1 VYLGL
6 NFTFKIQP
14 EKILTAV
21 LVWEEKQWQY
31 SSRDWKGRLTETL
44 MPNKNKVI
52 LHYKWQYQRKH
63 KTRNYNLTSVI
74 KCQLLISS
82 TS

>member
-52 LHYKWQYQRKH
+52 LHYK
-63 KTRNYNLTSVI
+63 
-74 KCQLLISS
+74 
-82 TS
+82 